1 MHDEVKRDGESFLL
15 KLYGAKS
22 FTSLDNYRH
31 VAYQRAIGR
40 TSLSSTFQPAS
51 LPPTS
56 AAAEQHSYR
65 TYHTVQEW
73 SDNCLPPTEWGWQ
86 LRSVTLVPVQTDRA
100 VVPETLLHM
109 ISYGCKTDGCS
120 TPTCSCKKLG

>member
-73 SDNCLPPTEWGWQ
+73 SYNCLPPTEWGWQ
-86 LRSVTLVPVQTDRA
+86 LRSVTLVPVQTDSCCARN
-100 VVPETLLHM
+100 
-109 ISYGCKTDGCS
+109 
-120 TPTCSCKKLG
+120 PTTHDIVWM